1 MCECNLVHKLN
12 MKLNNL
18 ALVVVLAG
26 TILGNGIIRGCDC
39 KIVQFIFGD
48 SLSDVGNNKRL
59 NRSLA
64 QASLPWYGI
73 DFGNGLPNG
82 RFTNGRT
89 VADIIGDNT
98 GLPRPPA
105 FLDPS
110 LTPEIILENGANYA
124 SGGGGILNETGQYF
138 IQRFSLYKQIELFQG
153 TRELIEAKI
162 GNSAA
167 QKFFQEARY
176 VVALGSNDFINN
188 YLMPVYSDSWTYNDD
203 TFMDYLIGTLRDQL
217 KLLHGLGARE
227 LMVFGLGPM
236 GCIPLQRVLTTSG
249 NCREKANKLALSFN
263 KATSKVVDELGQQ
276 LPGVKYVFGDA
287 YDVVY
292 DVISNPMKYG
302 FQNADSPCCSFWNI
316 RPALTC
322 VPASKLCK
330 DRSKYV
336 FWDEYHPTDSA
347 NELIANELIKKFGFT
362 RVDQTIHNNNA
373 PSPAPASVS
382 DLAPVPSPQ

>member
-276 LPGVKYVFGDA
+276 LPGAKYVFGDA

-382 DLAPVPSPQ
+382 DLSPVPSPQ

>member
-1 MCECNLVHKLN
+1 